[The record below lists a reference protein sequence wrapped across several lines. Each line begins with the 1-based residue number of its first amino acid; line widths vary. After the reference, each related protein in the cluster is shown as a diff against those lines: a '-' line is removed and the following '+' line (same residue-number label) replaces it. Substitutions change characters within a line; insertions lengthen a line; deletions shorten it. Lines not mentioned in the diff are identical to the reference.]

1 MIIED
6 YSPIDF
12 HFATR
17 RAYRGRTL
25 LEKSLAEK
33 NVRRS
38 LTPMRELHER
48 VFTGLFHRGFQS
60 IVGLACLVPDRHAPH
75 SRNENDSGKSL
86 APWGEFLQ
94 CSLVF

>member
-17 RAYRGRTL
+17 RACRGRTF

-33 NVRRS
+33 SVRKS
-38 LTPMRELHER
+38 LMPMKELHER
-48 VFTGLFHRGFQS
+48 VFTGLFHKGFQS
-60 IVGLACLVPDRHAPH
+60 IVGLACLVPDRHALH
-75 SRNENDSGKSL
+75 GRDENDSGKSP
-86 APWGEFLQ
+86 APWGEFMR
-94 CSLVF
+94 CSSVF